1 MIFFL
6 FWLVYGVV
14 MPRFVF
20 VKIYKTSIAYVW
32 WVLSR
37 ILSDLFVAENH
48 QERFKISWKNRA
60 NGEAF

>member
-1 MIFFL
+1 
-6 FWLVYGVV
+6 